1 MGGGTTGA
9 PGQSMG
15 QRGTNQQGN
24 AYLGSGAT
32 GGNAGGSAGQGG
44 VGQGQQGQGQQ
55 GQGQQSQNPN
65 ANLRG
70 RVEQQQRAAG
80 VSAPPEHERRQ
91 LEDLNALSR
100 QLTPPGTP
108 VPAPHVEGAPRGR

>member
-32 GGNAGGSAGQGG
+32 GGSAGQGG
-44 VGQGQQGQGQQ
+44 VGQGQQGQ
-55 GQGQQSQNPN
+55 NPA